1 MIRRNHR
8 RKTVVKTGVI
18 MSSLVLDL
26 QKELMDKD
34 CDILQALRHA
44 HVIAFKLGLDEFDKW
59 IQYELN
65 GYPKNDDVIP
75 KYRFVTGTLKAKN
88 PRLGWIPT
96 VIMDKAKNH
105 PFNTMPMYESL
116 ASLIEIKQ
124 QATSGVFHYEFPPAL
139 TMELLKYTH
148 SPIYMD
154 VALFVSVHH
163 ISEAIEQVKNNLLEW
178 TLDLEKKG
186 ILGENMTFNKEE
198 TLSAKNITSPIIN
211 VYGTYVGGDV
221 NHSQIVSGNNN
232 SPPYNEAN
240 VKSAIEEIKDS
251 IKTEEISEENMESIL
266 EILDDISGKI
276 EQQKKPGIIKTAL
289 LGLKEFALAAGANIT
304 AALITAKIQGLF

>member
-1 MIRRNHR
+1 
-8 RKTVVKTGVI
+8 

-26 QKELMDKD
+26 QKELMDRN

-44 HVIAFKLGLDEFDKW
+44 HVIAVKLGLDEFDKW

-65 GYPKNDDVIP
+65 GYPKNDDVVP

-88 PRLGWIPT
+88 PRLGWIPA
-96 VIMDKAKNH
+96 VIMDKSKNH

-124 QATSGVFHYEFPPAL
+124 QAASGVFHYEFPPAL
-139 TMELLKYTH
+139 TMELLKYTD

-163 ISEAIEQVKNNLLEW
+163 ISEAIEQVKNHLLEW
-178 TLDLEKKG
+178 TLELEKKD
-186 ILGENMTFNKEE
+186 ILGENMTFNREE
-198 TLSAKNITSPIIN
+198 TLSAKTVPSPIIN
-211 VYGTYVGGDV
+211 VYGTYVEGDV
-221 NHSQIVSGNNN
+221 NHSQIVSGNSN
-232 SPPYNEAN
+232 SATYNEAD
-240 VKSAIEEIKDS
+240 VKAAIEEIKAS
-251 IKTEEISEENMESIL
+251 IKTEEISEENMECIV
-266 EILDDISGKI
+266 EILDDISSKI
-276 EQQKKPGIIKTAL
+276 EQKKKPGIIKTAL
-289 LGLKEFALAAGANIT
+289 IGLKDFVLSAGANIT

>member
-1 MIRRNHR
+1 
-8 RKTVVKTGVI
+8 

-26 QKELMDKD
+26 QKELMDRN

-44 HVIAFKLGLDEFDKW
+44 HVIAVKLGLGEFDKW

-65 GYPKNDDVIP
+65 GYPKNDELVP

-124 QATSGVFHYEFPPAL
+124 QATSGVFHYKFPPAL
-139 TMELLKYTH
+139 TMKLLKYTD

-154 VALFVSVHH
+154 VALFVSIHH
-163 ISEAIEQVKNNLLEW
+163 ISEAVEQVKNNLLEW
-178 TLDLEKKG
+178 TLELEKKG
-186 ILGENMTFNKEE
+186 ILGENMTFNREE
-198 TLSAKNITSPIIN
+198 TLSAKTVPSPIIN
-211 VYGTYVGGDV
+211 VYGTYVEGDI

-232 SPPYNEAN
+232 SATYNEAD
-240 VKSAIEEIKDS
+240 VKAAIEEIKDS
-251 IKTEEISEENMESIL
+251 IKTEEISEENMECIL
-266 EILDDISGKI
+266 EILDDISSKI
-276 EQQKKPGIIKTAL
+276 EQKKKPGIIKTAL
-289 LGLKEFALAAGANIT
+289 IGLKDFVLAAGANIT
-304 AALITAKIQGLF
+304 AALIIAKIQGLF